1 MNKKKLIEY
10 TSKFAD
16 AFDEMLTN
24 QESNFYVDHDDL
36 IATDTGN
43 EFFLAMS
50 VLNPMMAYQRMS
62 GQEVDPIGYL
72 EILIRLVN
80 QMSAE
85 NAVEQYKA
93 SLEQQT
99 KNVSQPAE

>member
-16 AFDEMLTN
+16 AFDEMLSN
-24 QESNFYVDHDDL
+24 EESNFYVNQEDL

-50 VLNPMMAYQRMS
+50 IINPMLAYQKMS
-62 GQEVDPIGYL
+62 GNEVDPIGYL
-72 EILIRLVN
+72 EVLMRLVN

-85 NAVEQYKA
+85 NAVLQFQESQ
-93 SLEQQT
+93 
-99 KNVSQPAE
+99 NVSQPAE

>member
-16 AFDEMLTN
+16 AFDDMLTN
-24 QESNFYVDHDDL
+24 EESRFYVDQEDL

-50 VLNPMMAYQRMS
+50 ILNPMLAYQKMS

-85 NAVEQYKA
+85 NAVKQFQESQ
-93 SLEQQT
+93 
-99 KNVSQPAE
+99 NVSQPTK